1 MQVTTLYS
9 SYDEYNIDMDI
20 LGKVVSIPQ
29 LSRDELKEI
38 VFKELQETHP
48 IPKLEDERYK
58 LSRPVDEDYKIQVE
72 NYVQQFEDEDL
83 SVDELGEDEDPY
95 NQGTDNED
103 IYAIGDIYGLDINI
117 FSSPFTEDEVEQAT
131 KDIESFL
138 SQKVRRFKQNKA
150 EYEKESVVSLEELR
164 AMYQTRVHIPT
175 PEEQDDEVMEDTL
188 SIEEKEAVPEE
199 QADEVMEDT
208 LSSEEK
214 EEVLEG
220 EEGTKEVVAEEEVDA
235 KEAVSDEQE
244 GTDENYFISE
254 PSIPFIRV
262 LIPFISEPDI
272 PYIEVMGTEEH
283 PTEVEEKA
291 QPTEVEEEP
300 PAEEVV
306 QEPAFIEEPSVRFIQ
321 VTTETSPLVQDKER
335 VQDSQSLEVTFI
347 EEPPVDFLQVSSST
361 PEDSNVEIESIE
373 EVAYFV
379 DEPSIPYIVV
389 SSSMVESSNQGTAS
403 EENSDFFIEE
413 PDISFINVYSSENQE
428 YSEEGNDSDSDFT
441 YEGSDE
447 DDPDAYEMDADDE
460 DYDGDE
466 SEEDE
471 DDTYGVEDDS
481 IDEEEGTYDEEDE
494 DDSYDE
500 EDEDDSYEE
509 EDEEDDSTAEAEED
523 GTYDAGDVSYDEE
536 DTDSSGDDSFEEYDD
551 SLEGYNEDFEGED
564 DSVSDEDD
572 SSEGYDEDDDA
583 SVYEVMTDSEGLDE
597 DVMSYGSKDGST
609 VEEEEHTTPTPIPQA
624 VKVPSKPVVPEPE
637 IQVKSRAD
645 ALTKRVHKPNPEPV
659 VSSPKTSITPQVK
672 GKKGSDTLSSK
683 KVSESLDPEVSFM
696 NKSKV
701 TDTKPKASTKGTEI
715 TKVPRDLVEF
725 LRLYPRTQ
733 YKVAVQYFGEKEV
746 KRQLK
751 MGRIYQN
758 GKYLVI

>member
-103 IYAIGDIYGLDINI
+103 IYSIGDIYGLDINI

-150 EYEKESVVSLEELR
+150 EYEKRSVVSLEELR

-188 SIEEKEAVPEE
+188 SLEENEVVSEEQAEEVMEDTLSLEEKEAVPEE
-199 QADEVMEDT
+199 
-208 LSSEEK
+208 
-214 EEVLEG
+214 
-220 EEGTKEVVAEEEVDA
+220 EEGT

-244 GTDENYFISE
+244 GTDENDFISE

-262 LIPFISEPDI
+262 LIPFISEPDVT
-272 PYIEVMGTEEH
+272 YIEVRSTKEQSMA
-283 PTEVEEKA
+283 VEEKE
-291 QPTEVEEEP
+291 QLTDDI
-300 PAEEVV
+300 V
-306 QEPAFIEEPSVRFIQ
+306 QEPTFIEEPPVNFIQ
-321 VTTETSPLVQDKER
+321 VTTETNPLVQEKER
-335 VQDSQSLEVTFI
+335 VQDSKSPEITFI
-347 EEPPVDFLQVSSST
+347 EESPVDFIQVSSST
-361 PEDSNVEIESIE
+361 PEDSNVEIESTE
-373 EVAYFV
+373 EVVYFV

-389 SSSMVESSNQGTAS
+389 SGSMVESSNQGTAS

-428 YSEEGNDSDSDFT
+428 YSEEGNDSDSDLE
-441 YEGSDE
+441 YGESDE
-447 DDPDAYEMDADDE
+447 DDPDAYEMDVDDE
-460 DYDGDE
+460 GYDEDDND
-466 SEEDE
+466 EDE
-471 DDTYGVEDDS
+471 DDTYDVEDDS
-481 IDEEEGTYDEEDE
+481 VDEEDEDEGTYDEDEDDSYNEEDE

-500 EDEDDSYEE
+500 EPEE
-509 EDEEDDSTAEAEED
+509 EDEEDDSTVEAEED
-523 GTYDAGDVSYDEE
+523 DTYDAEDISYDEE
-536 DTDSSGDDSFEEYDD
+536 DTDSSGDDSVEEYDD
-551 SLEGYNEDFEGED
+551 SLEGYEEDFEGED
-564 DSVSDEDD
+564 DSVSDEDN
-572 SSEGYDEDDDA
+572 STEGYNEEDDA
-583 SVYEVMTDSEGLDE
+583 SAYEMMTDSEDLDG
-597 DVMSYGSKDGST
+597 DVMSYESEDDST

-624 VKVPSKPVVPEPE
+624 VKVPSKPVIPDPE
-637 IQVKSRAD
+637 IQVKPRAST
-645 ALTKRVHKPNPEPV
+645 LTKRVHKPNPEPV
-659 VSSPKTSITPQVK
+659 VSSPKTSVTPQVK
-672 GKKGSDTLSSK
+672 EKKGSDTLSSK

>member
-58 LSRPVDEDYKIQVE
+58 LSRPVDEDYKVQVE

-95 NQGTDNED
+95 NRGTDKED

-164 AMYQTRVHIPT
+164 AMYQTRVHIQT
-175 PEEQDDEVMEDTL
+175 PEEQDDEVMEDTISL
-188 SIEEKEAVPEE
+188 EEKEAVSEE

-208 LSSEEK
+208 LSLEEK
-214 EEVLEG
+214 EEVPEE
-220 EEGTKEVVAEEEVDA
+220 EEGTKEV
-235 KEAVSDEQE
+235 VSDEQE

-262 LIPFISEPDI
+262 LIPFISEPDV
-272 PYIEVMGTEEH
+272 PCIEVRCT
-283 PTEVEEKA
+283 VEEKEQEE
-291 QPTEVEEEP
+291 QPTDVGENEQPIDVEEKERLTD
-300 PAEEVV
+300 EVV
-306 QEPAFIEEPSVRFIQ
+306 QEPTFIEEPPVDYIQ
-321 VTTETSPLVQDKER
+321 VTTETNPLVQEKER
-335 VQDSQSLEVTFI
+335 VQESKSPEVTFI
-347 EEPPVDFLQVSSST
+347 EEPPVDFIQISNST
-361 PEDSNVEIESIE
+361 PENSNAEIESTD

-389 SSSMVESSNQGTAS
+389 SSSTVESLNQGTAS
-403 EENSDFFIEE
+403 DENSDFFIEE

-428 YSEEGNDSDSDFT
+428 YSEEGDDSDSDFT

-447 DDPDAYEMDADDE
+447 DDQDAYEMDADDE
-460 DYDGDE
+460 GYDGDE
-466 SEEDE
+466 GEDE
-471 DDTYGVEDDS
+471 DDTYDVEDDS
-481 IDEEEGTYDEEDE
+481 VDEEDEEEGTYDEEDE

-500 EDEDDSYEE
+500 EGYDEEPEE
-509 EDEEDDSTAEAEED
+509 EDEEDDSTVEAEED
-523 GTYDAGDVSYDEE
+523 GTYDAGDISYDEE
-536 DTDSSGDDSFEEYDD
+536 DTDSSGDDSVEEYDD
-551 SLEGYNEDFEGED
+551 SLEGYEEDFEGED
-564 DSVSDEDD
+564 DSVGEEDGY
-572 SSEGYDEDDDA
+572 SEGYDEDDDA
-583 SVYEVMTDSEGLDE
+583 STYEMMTDSEDLDG
-597 DVMSYGSKDGST
+597 DVMSYESEDDST

-624 VKVPSKPVVPEPE
+624 VKVPSKPVVPEQE
-637 IQVKSRAD
+637 IQVKPRAS
-645 ALTKRVHKPNPEPV
+645 ALTKRVHKTNPEPV
-659 VSSPKTSITPQVK
+659 VQSSKTSVTPQVK
-672 GKKGSDTLSSK
+672 EKKGSDTLSSK
-683 KVSESLDPEVSFM
+683 KVSESLDLEVSFM

-701 TDTKPKASTKGTEI
+701 TDTKPKASTSGIEI
-715 TKVPRDLVEF
+715 TRVPKDLVEF
-725 LRLYPRTQ
+725 LRLYPRTP

-751 MGRIYQN
+751 MGRVYQN

>member
-103 IYAIGDIYGLDINI
+103 IYSIGDIYGLDINI

-131 KDIESFL
+131 KDIESFF

-150 EYEKESVVSLEELR
+150 EYEKRSVVSLEELR
-164 AMYQTRVHIPT
+164 AMYQTRVHIQDS
-175 PEEQDDEVMEDTL
+175 EEPDDDVMEDTL
-188 SIEEKEAVPEE
+188 SLEEKEAVSEE
-199 QADEVMEDT
+199 QADEVIEDT
-208 LSSEEK
+208 LSLEENEEVSEE
-214 EEVLEG
+214 E
-220 EEGTKEVVAEEEVDA
+220 
-235 KEAVSDEQE
+235 E

-254 PSIPFIRV
+254 PEIPFIRV
-262 LIPFISEPDI
+262 LIPFISEPDV
-272 PYIEVMGTEEH
+272 PYIEVRSTKEQ
-283 PTEVEEKA
+283 PVSVEEKE
-291 QPTEVEEEP
+291 QPT
-300 PAEEVV
+300 EEVV
-306 QEPAFIEEPSVRFIQ
+306 QEPTFIEEPSVRFIQ
-321 VTTETSPLVQDKER
+321 VTTETSPLVQDKEM
-335 VQDSQSLEVTFI
+335 VQDSKLPEITFI
-347 EEPPVDFLQVSSST
+347 EEPPVDFIQVSSST
-361 PEDSNVEIESIE
+361 PEDSNVEIGSTE
-373 EVAYFV
+373 EVAYFA

-389 SSSMVESSNQGTAS
+389 SSSMVESSNKGTAS

-413 PDISFINVYSSENQE
+413 PDISFINVYSSENQK

-460 DYDGDE
+460 DYGEDDN
-466 SEEDE
+466 EEDE

-481 IDEEEGTYDEEDE
+481 VDEEEGTYEEDE
-494 DDSYDE
+494 DDTYDE
-500 EDEDDSYEE
+500 EGYDEELEE

-523 GTYDAGDVSYDEE
+523 GIYDAEDVSYDEE

-564 DSVSDEDD
+564 DSVGSD
-572 SSEGYDEDDDA
+572 EGYDEDDA
-583 SVYEVMTDSEGLDE
+583 SAYEMMTDSEDLDE
-597 DVMSYGSKDGST
+597 DDMSYESEDAEDDST
-609 VEEEEHTTPTPIPQA
+609 VEEEKHTTPTHIPQA

-637 IQVKSRAD
+637 IQVKPRAST
-645 ALTKRVHKPNPEPV
+645 LTKRVHKPNPEPV
-659 VSSPKTSITPQVK
+659 VSSPKIGVTPQVK
-672 GKKGSDTLSSK
+672 EKKGSDTLSSK

-696 NKSKV
+696 NKSRV
-701 TDTKPKASTKGTEI
+701 TDTKPKVGTKDIEI

>member
-58 LSRPVDEDYKIQVE
+58 LSRPVDEDYKVQVE

-95 NQGTDNED
+95 NQGTDKED

-175 PEEQDDEVMEDTL
+175 PEEQDDEVMEDTISL
-188 SIEEKEAVPEE
+188 EEKEAVSEE

-208 LSSEEK
+208 LSIEE
-214 EEVLEG
+214 E
-220 EEGTKEVVAEEEVDA
+220 EEGTKEV
-235 KEAVSDEQE
+235 VSDEQE

-262 LIPFISEPDI
+262 LIPFISEPDV
-272 PYIEVMGTEEH
+272 PYIEVRGTEEQ
-283 PTEVEEKA
+283 PIEVEEKV

-300 PAEEVV
+300 STEEVV
-306 QEPAFIEEPSVRFIQ
+306 QEPTFVEEPPVDYIQ
-321 VTTETSPLVQDKER
+321 VTTETNPLVQEKES
-335 VQDSQSLEVTFI
+335 VQESKSPEVIFI
-347 EEPPVDFLQVSSST
+347 EEPPVDFIQVSNST
-361 PEDSNVEIESIE
+361 PEDSNVEIESTD

-389 SSSMVESSNQGTAS
+389 SSSEVKSSNQGTVS
-403 EENSDFFIEE
+403 DENSDFFIEE

-428 YSEEGNDSDSDFT
+428 YSEEGDDSDSDFT

-460 DYDGDE
+460 DYDGD
-466 SEEDE
+466 SNEEDE
-471 DDTYGVEDDS
+471 DDTYDVEDASVDEE
-481 IDEEEGTYDEEDE
+481 DEEEGTYDEEDE

-500 EDEDDSYEE
+500 EGYDEEPEE
-509 EDEEDDSTAEAEED
+509 EDEEDDSTVEAEED
-523 GTYDAGDVSYDEE
+523 GIYDAGDISYDEE
-536 DTDSSGDDSFEEYDD
+536 DTDSSGDDSVEEYDD
-551 SLEGYNEDFEGED
+551 SLEGYEEDFEGED
-564 DSVSDEDD
+564 DSVGEEDD
-572 SSEGYDEDDDA
+572 YSEGYDEDDDA
-583 SVYEVMTDSEGLDE
+583 SAYEMMTDSEDLDE
-597 DVMSYGSKDGST
+597 DGISYESNEDDST

-624 VKVPSKPVVPEPE
+624 VKVPSKPVVPEQE
-637 IQVKSRAD
+637 IQVKPRAS

-659 VSSPKTSITPQVK
+659 VQSPKTSVTPQVK
-672 GKKGSDTLSSK
+672 EKKGSDTLSSK
-683 KVSESLDPEVSFM
+683 KVSESLDLEVSFM

-701 TDTKPKASTKGTEI
+701 TDTKPKASTSGIEI
-715 TKVPRDLVEF
+715 TRVPKDLVEF
-725 LRLYPRTQ
+725 LRLYPRTP

-751 MGRIYQN
+751 MGRVYQN

>member
-95 NQGTDNED
+95 NQGTDTED
-103 IYAIGDIYGLDINI
+103 IYSIGDIYGLDINI

-150 EYEKESVVSLEELR
+150 EYEKRSVVSLEELR
-164 AMYQTRVHIPT
+164 AMYQTRVHIQDS
-175 PEEQDDEVMEDTL
+175 EEPDDDVMEDTL
-188 SIEEKEAVPEE
+188 SLEEKEEVSEE
-199 QADEVMEDT
+199 QADEVIEDT
-208 LSSEEK
+208 LSLEEK
-214 EEVLEG
+214 EEVPEE
-220 EEGTKEVVAEEEVDA
+220 EEGKKEV
-235 KEAVSDEQE
+235 VSDEQE

-272 PYIEVMGTEEH
+272 PYIEVRSTKE
-283 PTEVEEKA
+283 
-291 QPTEVEEEP
+291 QPMDVGENEQLT
-300 PAEEVV
+300 EEVV
-306 QEPAFIEEPSVRFIQ
+306 QEPTFIEESSVRFIQ
-321 VTTETSPLVQDKER
+321 VTTETNSLVQEKER
-335 VQDSQSLEVTFI
+335 VQDSKSSEVTFI
-347 EEPPVDFLQVSSST
+347 EEPPVDFIQVSSST
-361 PEDSNVEIESIE
+361 PEDSNVEIGSAE

-460 DYDGDE
+460 DYD
-466 SEEDE
+466 EDDNEE
-471 DDTYGVEDDS
+471 DDTYDS
-481 IDEEEGTYDEEDE
+481 VDEQDEGEGTYDEDE

-500 EDEDDSYEE
+500 EDEDDSYDEEPEE
-509 EDEEDDSTAEAEED
+509 EDEEDDSTVEAEED
-523 GTYDAGDVSYDEE
+523 GTYDAEDVSYDEE
-536 DTDSSGDDSFEEYDD
+536 DTDSSGDDSVEEYDD
-551 SLEGYNEDFEGED
+551 SLEGYEEDFEGEN
-564 DSVSDEDD
+564 DSVSSDEDN
-572 SSEGYDEDDDA
+572 SFEGYDEDDDA
-583 SVYEVMTDSEGLDE
+583 SAYEMMTDSEDLDE
-597 DVMSYGSKDGST
+597 DDMSYESEGDST
-609 VEEEEHTTPTPIPQA
+609 VEEEEHTTPTPVPQA

-637 IQVKSRAD
+637 IQVKPRAST
-645 ALTKRVHKPNPEPV
+645 LTKRVHKPNPESAV
-659 VSSPKTSITPQVK
+659 QSTKTSVTPQVK
-672 GKKGSDTLSSK
+672 EKKGSDTLSSK

-725 LRLYPRTQ
+725 LRLYPRTP

-751 MGRIYQN
+751 MGRVYQN

>member
-103 IYAIGDIYGLDINI
+103 IYSIGDIYGLDINI

-150 EYEKESVVSLEELR
+150 EYEKRSVVSLEELR
-164 AMYQTRVHIPT
+164 AMYQTRVHIQDS
-175 PEEQDDEVMEDTL
+175 EEPDDEVMEDTL
-188 SIEEKEAVPEE
+188 SLEEKEAVSEE
-199 QADEVMEDT
+199 QADEVIEDT
-208 LSSEEK
+208 LSLKGK
-214 EEVLEG
+214 EEVSEE
-220 EEGTKEVVAEEEVDA
+220 EEGTKEV
-235 KEAVSDEQE
+235 VSDEQE

-254 PSIPFIRV
+254 PEIPFIRV
-262 LIPFISEPDI
+262 LIPFISEPDV
-272 PYIEVMGTEEH
+272 PYIEVRSTKEQPMD
-283 PTEVEEKA
+283 VEEKE
-291 QPTEVEEEP
+291 QPT
-300 PAEEVV
+300 EEVV
-306 QEPAFIEEPSVRFIQ
+306 QEPTFIEEPSVRFIQ
-321 VTTETSPLVQDKER
+321 VTKEVNPLVQEKER
-335 VQDSQSLEVTFI
+335 VQDSKSPEVTFI
-347 EEPPVDFLQVSSST
+347 EEPLVDFIQVSSST
-361 PEDSNVEIESIE
+361 PEDSNVEIGSAE
-373 EVAYFV
+373 EVVYFV

-447 DDPDAYEMDADDE
+447 DNPDAYEMDADDE
-460 DYDGDE
+460 DYGEDDN
-466 SEEDE
+466 EEDE
-471 DDTYGVEDDS
+471 DDSVDEEDEEDD
-481 IDEEEGTYDEEDE
+481 TYEEDE

-500 EDEDDSYEE
+500 EDEDDSYDEEPEE

-536 DTDSSGDDSFEEYDD
+536 DTDSSGDDSVEEYDD
-551 SLEGYNEDFEGED
+551 SIEGYEEDFEGED

-572 SSEGYDEDDDA
+572 TTEGYDEDDDA
-583 SVYEVMTDSEGLDE
+583 SAYEMMTDSEDLDE
-597 DVMSYGSKDGST
+597 DDMSYESEDDST
-609 VEEEEHTTPTPIPQA
+609 VEEEEHTTSTPIPQA
-624 VKVPSKPVVPEPE
+624 VKAPSKPVVSEPE
-637 IQVKSRAD
+637 IQVKPRAS

-659 VSSPKTSITPQVK
+659 VSSPKTSVTPQVK
-672 GKKGSDTLSSK
+672 EKKGSDTLSSK

-696 NKSKV
+696 NKSRV
-701 TDTKPKASTKGTEI
+701 TDTKPKVGTKDIEI

>member
-103 IYAIGDIYGLDINI
+103 IYSIGDIYGLDINI

-150 EYEKESVVSLEELR
+150 EYEKRSVVSLEELR

-188 SIEEKEAVPEE
+188 SLEEKEAVSEE
-199 QADEVMEDT
+199 EEDT
-208 LSSEEK
+208 K
-214 EEVLEG
+214 EAV
-220 EEGTKEVVAEEEVDA
+220 TEEEVVPEEVVPEE
-235 KEAVSDEQE
+235 KGGTEEE
-244 GTDENYFISE
+244 KGTDENYFISE
-254 PSIPFIRV
+254 PEIPFIRV
-262 LIPFISEPDI
+262 LIPFISEPDV
-272 PYIEVMGTEEH
+272 PYIEVRSTKEQSVS
-283 PTEVEEKA
+283 VEEKE
-291 QPTEVEEEP
+291 QST
-300 PAEEVV
+300 EEVV
-306 QEPAFIEEPSVRFIQ
+306 QEPTFIEEPLVDFIQ
-321 VTTETSPLVQDKER
+321 VTTETSPLVQDKEM
-335 VQDSQSLEVTFI
+335 VQDSKSPEITFI
-347 EEPPVDFLQVSSST
+347 EEPPVDFIQVSSST
-361 PEDSNVEIESIE
+361 PEDSNVEIGSTE

-389 SSSMVESSNQGTAS
+389 SSSTVESSSQGTAS

-460 DYDGDE
+460 DYGEDNN
-466 SEEDE
+466 EEDE

-481 IDEEEGTYDEEDE
+481 VDEEEGTYDEDE

-500 EDEDDSYEE
+500 EDEDDSYDEEPEE
-509 EDEEDDSTAEAEED
+509 EDEEDDSTVEAED

-536 DTDSSGDDSFEEYDD
+536 DTDSSGDDSVEEYDD

-572 SSEGYDEDDDA
+572 STEEYDEDDDA
-583 SVYEVMTDSEGLDE
+583 SAYEMMTDSEDLDE
-597 DVMSYGSKDGST
+597 DDMSYESEDDST
-609 VEEEEHTTPTPIPQA
+609 VEEDEHTTPTPIPQA
-624 VKVPSKPVVPEPE
+624 VKAPSKPVVSEPE
-637 IQVKSRAD
+637 IQVKPRAS

-659 VSSPKTSITPQVK
+659 VSSPKTSVTPQVK
-672 GKKGSDTLSSK
+672 EKKGSDTLSSK

-696 NKSKV
+696 NKSRV
-701 TDTKPKASTKGTEI
+701 TDTKPKVGTKDIEI

>member
-103 IYAIGDIYGLDINI
+103 IYSIGDIYGLDINI

-150 EYEKESVVSLEELR
+150 EYEKRSVVSLEELR
-164 AMYQTRVHIPT
+164 AMYQTRVHIST

-188 SIEEKEAVPEE
+188 SLEEKEAVSEE

-208 LSSEEK
+208 TSLEEK
-214 EEVLEG
+214 EEVPEE
-220 EEGTKEVVAEEEVDA
+220 EEGTKEVV
-235 KEAVSDEQE
+235 SDETE

-254 PSIPFIRV
+254 PEIPFIRV
-262 LIPFISEPDI
+262 LIPFISEPDV
-272 PYIEVMGTEEH
+272 PYIEVRSKKEQ
-283 PTEVEEKA
+283 PVSVEEKE
-291 QPTEVEEEP
+291 QLT
-300 PAEEVV
+300 EEVV
-306 QEPAFIEEPSVRFIQ
+306 QEPTFIEEPSVRFIQ
-321 VTTETSPLVQDKER
+321 VTTEIKPLVQEKER
-335 VQDSQSLEVTFI
+335 VQDSKSPEITFI
-347 EEPPVDFLQVSSST
+347 EEPSVDFIQVSSST
-361 PEDSNVEIESIE
+361 PEDSNVEIGSAE
-373 EVAYFV
+373 EVVYFA

-389 SSSMVESSNQGTAS
+389 SSSTVESLNQGTAS

-413 PDISFINVYSSENQE
+413 PDISFINIYSSENQE
-428 YSEEGNDSDSDFT
+428 NSEEGNDSDSDFT

-447 DDPDAYEMDADDE
+447 DDPDAYEMDADVE
-460 DYDGDE
+460 DYGEDDN
-466 SEEDE
+466 EEDE
-471 DDTYGVEDDS
+471 DDFVDEQN
-481 IDEEEGTYDEEDE
+481 EEEGTYDEEDE

-500 EDEDDSYEE
+500 EDEDDSYDEEPEE
-509 EDEEDDSTAEAEED
+509 EDDLTAEAEED

-551 SLEGYNEDFEGED
+551 SFEEYNEDFEGED
-564 DSVSDEDD
+564 GSVGSD
-572 SSEGYDEDDDA
+572 EGYDEDDDA
-583 SVYEVMTDSEGLDE
+583 SAYEMMTDSEDLDE
-597 DVMSYGSKDGST
+597 DDMSYESEDDSI
-609 VEEEEHTTPTPIPQA
+609 VEEEEHTTPTLTPQA
-624 VKVPSKPVVPEPE
+624 VKVPSKPVVPEPG
-637 IQVKSRAD
+637 IQVKPRAS

-659 VSSPKTSITPQVK
+659 VSSPKTSVTPQVK
-672 GKKGSDTLSSK
+672 EKKGSDTLSSK

-696 NKSKV
+696 NKSRV
-701 TDTKPKASTKGTEI
+701 TDTKPKVGTKDIEI

>member
-103 IYAIGDIYGLDINI
+103 IYSIGDIYGLDINI

-150 EYEKESVVSLEELR
+150 EYEKRSAVSLEELR
-164 AMYQTRVHIPT
+164 AMYQTRVHIQDS
-175 PEEQDDEVMEDTL
+175 EEPDDDVMEDTL
-188 SIEEKEAVPEE
+188 SLEEKEAVSEE
-199 QADEVMEDT
+199 QADEVIEDT
-208 LSSEEK
+208 LSLEEK
-214 EEVLEG
+214 EEVPEE
-220 EEGTKEVVAEEEVDA
+220 EEGTKEVVSDA
-235 KEAVSDEQE
+235 QE

-262 LIPFISEPDI
+262 LIPFISEPDV
-272 PYIEVMGTEEH
+272 PYIEVRSTKEQPMDAGENE
-283 PTEVEEKA
+283 
-291 QPTEVEEEP
+291 QPTEG
-300 PAEEVV
+300 VV
-306 QEPAFIEEPSVRFIQ
+306 QEPTFIEEPSVDFIQ
-321 VTTETSPLVQDKER
+321 VTTETSPLVQEKER

-347 EEPPVDFLQVSSST
+347 EELPVDFIQVSSST
-361 PEDSNVEIESIE
+361 PEDSNVEIESTE

-389 SSSMVESSNQGTAS
+389 SSSTMKSLNQGTAS
-403 EENSDFFIEE
+403 KENSDFFIEE

-441 YEGSDE
+441 YEDSDE

-460 DYDGDE
+460 DYGEDDN
-466 SEEDE
+466 EEDE
-471 DDTYGVEDDS
+471 DDSV
-481 IDEEEGTYDEEDE
+481 DEEDGEDGTYEEDE

-500 EDEDDSYEE
+500 EDEDDSYDEE
-509 EDEEDDSTAEAEED
+509 PEEEDDSTTEVEED
-523 GTYDAGDVSYDEE
+523 GTYDAEDVSYNEE
-536 DTDSSGDDSFEEYDD
+536 DTDSSGDDYFEEYDD

-564 DSVSDEDD
+564 DSVGSN
-572 SSEGYDEDDDA
+572 EGYDEDDDA
-583 SVYEVMTDSEGLDE
+583 SAYEVMTDSEDLDE
-597 DVMSYGSKDGST
+597 DDMSYESEDDST

-624 VKVPSKPVVPEPE
+624 VKVPSKPVVSEPE
-637 IQVKSRAD
+637 IQVKPRAS
-645 ALTKRVHKPNPEPV
+645 ALTKRVHKPNPESV
-659 VSSPKTSITPQVK
+659 VSSPKISVTPQVK
-672 GKKGSDTLSSK
+672 EKKGSDTLSSK

-696 NKSKV
+696 NKSRV
-701 TDTKPKASTKGTEI
+701 TDTKPKVGTKDIEI

>member
-103 IYAIGDIYGLDINI
+103 IYSIGDIYGLDINI

-150 EYEKESVVSLEELR
+150 EYEKRSVVSLEELR

-188 SIEEKEAVPEE
+188 SLEEKEAVSEE
-199 QADEVMEDT
+199 EEDT
-208 LSSEEK
+208 KEAVTEE
-214 EEVLEG
+214 
-220 EEGTKEVVAEEEVDA
+220 EVVAEEVVPEE
-235 KEAVSDEQE
+235 KGGTEEE
-244 GTDENYFISE
+244 KGTDENYFISE
-254 PSIPFIRV
+254 PKIPFIRV
-262 LIPFISEPDI
+262 LIPFVSEPDV
-272 PYIEVMGTEEH
+272 PYIEVRSTEEQ
-283 PTEVEEKA
+283 PMDIEENE
-291 QPTEVEEEP
+291 QPTEEI
-300 PAEEVV
+300 V
-306 QEPAFIEEPSVRFIQ
+306 QEPTFIKEPSVDFIQ
-321 VTTETSPLVQDKER
+321 VTTETNPLVQDKER
-335 VQDSQSLEVTFI
+335 VQDSKSPEITFI
-347 EEPPVDFLQVSSST
+347 EEPPVDFIQVSSST
-361 PEDSNVEIESIE
+361 PEDSNVEIGSTE

-379 DEPSIPYIVV
+379 DESSIPYIVV
-389 SSSMVESSNQGTAS
+389 SSSTVESSSQGTAS

-428 YSEEGNDSDSDFT
+428 YLEEGNDSDSDFT

-447 DDPDAYEMDADDE
+447 DDPDAYEMDADVE
-460 DYDGDE
+460 DYGEDDN
-466 SEEDE
+466 EEYE

-481 IDEEEGTYDEEDE
+481 VDEEEGTYDEEDE

-500 EDEDDSYEE
+500 EDEDDSYDEEPEE
-509 EDEEDDSTAEAEED
+509 EDEEDDSTVEAEED

-536 DTDSSGDDSFEEYDD
+536 DTDSSGDDSVEEYDD
-551 SLEGYNEDFEGED
+551 SLEGYEEDFEGED
-564 DSVSDEDD
+564 DSVGSD
-572 SSEGYDEDDDA
+572 EGYDEDDDA
-583 SVYEVMTDSEGLDE
+583 SAYEMMTDSEDLDE
-597 DVMSYGSKDGST
+597 DDMSYESEDDST
-609 VEEEEHTTPTPIPQA
+609 VEEDEHTTPTPIPQA
-624 VKVPSKPVVPEPE
+624 VKAPSKPVVSEPE
-637 IQVKSRAD
+637 IQVKPRAS

-659 VSSPKTSITPQVK
+659 VSSPKTSVTPQVK
-672 GKKGSDTLSSK
+672 EKKGSDTLSSK

-696 NKSKV
+696 NKSRV
-701 TDTKPKASTKGTEI
+701 TDTKPKVGTKDIEI

>member
-58 LSRPVDEDYKIQVE
+58 LSRPVDEDYKVQVE

-95 NQGTDNED
+95 NQGTDKED

-164 AMYQTRVHIPT
+164 AMYQTRVHIQT
-175 PEEQDDEVMEDTL
+175 PEEQDDEVMEDTISL
-188 SIEEKEAVPEE
+188 EENEAVPEE

-208 LSSEEK
+208 LSFEEK
-214 EEVLEG
+214 EEVSEE
-220 EEGTKEVVAEEEVDA
+220 EEGTKEVAP
-235 KEAVSDEQE
+235 DEQE
-244 GTDENYFISE
+244 GTDENDFISE
-254 PSIPFIRV
+254 PEIPFIHV
-262 LIPFISEPDI
+262 LIPFISEPDV
-272 PYIEVMGTEEH
+272 PYIEVRSTKEQPMDVGEN
-283 PTEVEEKA
+283 A
-291 QPTEVEEEP
+291 QPT
-300 PAEEVV
+300 EEVV
-306 QEPAFIEEPSVRFIQ
+306 QEPTFIEEPSVDFIQ
-321 VTTETSPLVQDKER
+321 VLN
-335 VQDSQSLEVTFI
+335 
-347 EEPPVDFLQVSSST
+347 ST
-361 PEDSNVEIESIE
+361 PENSNVEIESTE

-466 SEEDE
+466 GGEDE
-471 DDTYGVEDDS
+471 DDTYDVEDDS
-481 IDEEEGTYDEEDE
+481 VDEEEGTYDEEDE

-500 EDEDDSYEE
+500 EGYDEEPEE
-509 EDEEDDSTAEAEED
+509 EDEEDDSTVEAEED
-523 GTYDAGDVSYDEE
+523 GTYDAGDISYDEE

-551 SLEGYNEDFEGED
+551 SIEGYEEDFEGED
-564 DSVSDEDD
+564 DSVGEEDD

-583 SVYEVMTDSEGLDE
+583 SAYEMMADSEDLDE
-597 DVMSYGSKDGST
+597 DVMSYESENDST
-609 VEEEEHTTPTPIPQA
+609 VEEEEYTTPTPIPQA
-624 VKVPSKPVVPEPE
+624 VKVPSKPVVPEQK
-637 IQVKSRAD
+637 IQVKPRAS

-659 VSSPKTSITPQVK
+659 VQSSKTSVTPQVK
-672 GKKGSDTLSSK
+672 EKKGSDTLSSK
-683 KVSESLDPEVSFM
+683 KVSESLDLEVSFM

-701 TDTKPKASTKGTEI
+701 IDTKPKASTSGIEI
-715 TKVPRDLVEF
+715 TRVPKDLVEF

>member
-95 NQGTDNED
+95 NQGTDTED
-103 IYAIGDIYGLDINI
+103 IYSIGDIYGLDINI

-150 EYEKESVVSLEELR
+150 EYEKRSVVSLEELR
-164 AMYQTRVHIPT
+164 AMYQTRVHIQDS
-175 PEEQDDEVMEDTL
+175 EEPDDDVMEDTL
-188 SIEEKEAVPEE
+188 SLEEKEAISEE

-208 LSSEEK
+208 LSFEEK
-214 EEVLEG
+214 EEVSE
-220 EEGTKEVVAEEEVDA
+220 EEGTKEVVP
-235 KEAVSDEQE
+235 DEQE

-262 LIPFISEPDI
+262 LISFISEPDV
-272 PYIEVMGTEEH
+272 PYIEVRSTKEQPMD
-283 PTEVEEKA
+283 VEENE
-291 QPTEVEEEP
+291 QPTD
-300 PAEEVV
+300 EVV
-306 QEPAFIEEPSVRFIQ
+306 QEP
-321 VTTETSPLVQDKER
+321 
-335 VQDSQSLEVTFI
+335 TFI
-347 EEPPVDFLQVSSST
+347 EEPPVEFIQVSNST
-361 PEDSNVEIESIE
+361 PEDSNVEIGSTE

-389 SSSMVESSNQGTAS
+389 SSSTVESSNQGTAS

-447 DDPDAYEMDADDE
+447 DDPDVYEMDADDE
-460 DYDGDE
+460 DYGED
-466 SEEDE
+466 SNEEDE
-471 DDTYGVEDDS
+471 DDSVDDEEDGEDD
-481 IDEEEGTYDEEDE
+481 TYEEDE

-500 EDEDDSYEE
+500 EDEDDSYDEKPE

-523 GTYDAGDVSYDEE
+523 GTYDVEDVSYDEE

-551 SLEGYNEDFEGED
+551 SLEGYEEDFEGEN
-564 DSVSDEDD
+564 DSVSSD
-572 SSEGYDEDDDA
+572 EGYDEDDDTSA
-583 SVYEVMTDSEGLDE
+583 YEVMTDSEDLDG
-597 DVMSYGSKDGST
+597 DVMSYGSEDDST
-609 VEEEEHTTPTPIPQA
+609 VEEEEHITPTPIPQE

-725 LRLYPRTQ
+725 LRLYPRTP

-751 MGRIYQN
+751 MGRVYQN

>member
-29 LSRDELKEI
+29 LSRDELKDI

-103 IYAIGDIYGLDINI
+103 IYSIGDIYGLDINI

-150 EYEKESVVSLEELR
+150 EYEKRSVVSLEELR
-164 AMYQTRVHIPT
+164 AMYQTRVHIQDS
-175 PEEQDDEVMEDTL
+175 EEPDDEVMEDTL
-188 SIEEKEAVPEE
+188 SLEEKEAVSEE
-199 QADEVMEDT
+199 QADEVIEDT
-208 LSSEEK
+208 LSLKGK
-214 EEVLEG
+214 E
-220 EEGTKEVVAEEEVDA
+220 EEGTKEV
-235 KEAVSDEQE
+235 VSDEQE

-254 PSIPFIRV
+254 PEIPFIRV
-262 LIPFISEPDI
+262 LIPFISEPDV
-272 PYIEVMGTEEH
+272 PYIEVRSTKEQPMDAGENE
-283 PTEVEEKA
+283 
-291 QPTEVEEEP
+291 QPTEG
-300 PAEEVV
+300 VV
-306 QEPAFIEEPSVRFIQ
+306 QEPTFIEEPSVDFIQ
-321 VTTETSPLVQDKER
+321 VTTETSPMVQDKER

-347 EEPPVDFLQVSSST
+347 EEPPVDFIQVSNST
-361 PEDSNVEIESIE
+361 PEDSNVEIGSTE

-389 SSSMVESSNQGTAS
+389 SSSTVESLSQGTAS

-460 DYDGDE
+460 DYGEDDN
-466 SEEDE
+466 EED
-471 DDTYGVEDDS
+471 EDDS

-500 EDEDDSYEE
+500 EDEDDSYDEEPEE

-523 GTYDAGDVSYDEE
+523 GTYDTGDVSYDEE
-536 DTDSSGDDSFEEYDD
+536 DTDSSGDDSVEEYDD
-551 SLEGYNEDFEGED
+551 SLEGY
-564 DSVSDEDD
+564 
-572 SSEGYDEDDDA
+572 DEDDDA
-583 SVYEVMTDSEGLDE
+583 SAYEMMTDSEDLDE
-597 DVMSYGSKDGST
+597 DDMSYESEDDST

-624 VKVPSKPVVPEPE
+624 VKAPSKPVVSEPE
-637 IQVKSRAD
+637 IQVKPRAS

-659 VSSPKTSITPQVK
+659 VSSSKTSVTPQVK
-672 GKKGSDTLSSK
+672 EKKGSDTLSSK

-696 NKSKV
+696 NKSRV
-701 TDTKPKASTKGTEI
+701 TDTKPKVGTKDIEI

>member
-103 IYAIGDIYGLDINI
+103 IYSIGDIYGLDINI

-150 EYEKESVVSLEELR
+150 EYEKRSVVSLEELR
-164 AMYQTRVHIPT
+164 AMYQTRVHIQDS
-175 PEEQDDEVMEDTL
+175 EESDDDVMEDTL
-188 SIEEKEAVPEE
+188 SLEEKEAVSEE

-208 LSSEEK
+208 LSLEEK
-214 EEVLEG
+214 EEVP
-220 EEGTKEVVAEEEVDA
+220 EEEEDTEEVV
-235 KEAVSDEQE
+235 SDVQE

-254 PSIPFIRV
+254 PELPFIRV
-262 LIPFISEPDI
+262 LIPFISEPDV
-272 PYIEVMGTEEH
+272 PYIEVRSTKEQPMD
-283 PTEVEEKA
+283 VEEKE
-291 QPTEVEEEP
+291 QPT
-300 PAEEVV
+300 EEVV
-306 QEPAFIEEPSVRFIQ
+306 QEPTFIEESSVRFIQ
-321 VTTETSPLVQDKER
+321 VTTETNSPVQEKEG
-335 VQDSQSLEVTFI
+335 VQDSKSPEFTFI
-347 EEPPVDFLQVSSST
+347 EEPPVDFIQVSNST
-361 PEDSNVEIESIE
+361 LEDSNVEIESTE

-389 SSSMVESSNQGTAS
+389 SSSMVESLNKGTVS

-447 DDPDAYEMDADDE
+447 DDPDAYEIDADDE

-466 SEEDE
+466 REEDE
-471 DDTYGVEDDS
+471 DDTYDVEDDS
-481 IDEEEGTYDEEDE
+481 IDGEDDSIDEEDEEEGTYDEEDE

-500 EDEDDSYEE
+500 EGYDEEPEE
-509 EDEEDDSTAEAEED
+509 EDEEDDSTVEAEED

-536 DTDSSGDDSFEEYDD
+536 DTDSSGDDSVEEYDD
-551 SLEGYNEDFEGED
+551 SLEGY
-564 DSVSDEDD
+564 
-572 SSEGYDEDDDA
+572 DEDDDA
-583 SVYEVMTDSEGLDE
+583 SAYEMMTDSEDLDE
-597 DVMSYGSKDGST
+597 DVMSYESEDDST
-609 VEEEEHTTPTPIPQA
+609 VEEEEHITPTPIPQA
-624 VKVPSKPVVPEPE
+624 VKVPSKPVVPEQE
-637 IQVKSRAD
+637 IQVKPRAS

-659 VSSPKTSITPQVK
+659 VQSPKTSVTPQVK
-672 GKKGSDTLSSK
+672 EKKGSDTLNSK

-725 LRLYPRTQ
+725 LRLYPRTP

>member
-103 IYAIGDIYGLDINI
+103 IYSIGDIYGLDINI

-150 EYEKESVVSLEELR
+150 EYEKRSVVSLEELR

-188 SIEEKEAVPEE
+188 SLEENEVVSEE
-199 QADEVMEDT
+199 QAEEVMEDT
-208 LSSEEK
+208 LSLEEK
-214 EEVLEG
+214 EAVLEE
-220 EEGTKEVVAEEEVDA
+220 EEGTKEVVVEEEVDA
-235 KEAVSDEQE
+235 KEVVPDEQE
-244 GTDENYFISE
+244 GTDEDYFISE

-262 LIPFISEPDI
+262 LIPFVSEPDV
-272 PYIEVMGTEEH
+272 PYIEVRSSKEQPM
-283 PTEVEEKA
+283 VIEEKE
-291 QPTEVEEEP
+291 QPTD
-300 PAEEVV
+300 EVV
-306 QEPAFIEEPSVRFIQ
+306 QEP
-321 VTTETSPLVQDKER
+321 
-335 VQDSQSLEVTFI
+335 TFI
-347 EEPPVDFLQVSSST
+347 EEPPVDFIQVTTETNPLVQEKERVQDSKSPEVTFIEEPSVDFIQVSNST
-361 PEDSNVEIESIE
+361 PEDSNVEIESTE

-389 SSSMVESSNQGTAS
+389 SSSAVKSSNQGTAS

-428 YSEEGNDSDSDFT
+428 YSEEGNDSNSDFE

-447 DDPDAYEMDADDE
+447 DDPDAYEIDADDE
-460 DYDGDE
+460 GYDEEDN
-466 SEEDE
+466 EEDE
-471 DDTYGVEDDS
+471 DDTYDVEDDS
-481 IDEEEGTYDEEDE
+481 VDEEDE

-500 EDEDDSYEE
+500 EDEDDSYDEEPEE
-509 EDEEDDSTAEAEED
+509 EDEEDDSTVEAEED
-523 GTYDAGDVSYDEE
+523 GTYDAEDVSYDEE
-536 DTDSSGDDSFEEYDD
+536 DTDSSGDDSVEEYDD
-551 SLEGYNEDFEGED
+551 SFEGYEEDSEGED

-572 SSEGYDEDDDA
+572 SSEGYDEEDDA
-583 SVYEVMTDSEGLDE
+583 SAYEMMTDSEDLDE
-597 DVMSYGSKDGST
+597 DVMSYESEDDST
-609 VEEEEHTTPTPIPQA
+609 VEEEEHTTPTPTPQA
-624 VKVPSKPVVPEPE
+624 VKVPSKPVIPEPE
-637 IQVKSRAD
+637 IQVKSRAS

-659 VSSPKTSITPQVK
+659 VSSPKTSVTPQVK
-672 GKKGSDTLSSK
+672 EKKGSDTLSSK

>member
-83 SVDELGEDEDPY
+83 SVDELGEDKDPY

-103 IYAIGDIYGLDINI
+103 IYSIGDIYGLDINI

-150 EYEKESVVSLEELR
+150 EYEKRSVVSLEELR

-188 SIEEKEAVPEE
+188 SLEEEEAVSEE
-199 QADEVMEDT
+199 QADEVMENT
-208 LSSEEK
+208 LSLEEK
-214 EEVLEG
+214 EEVPEK
-220 EEGTKEVVAEEEVDA
+220 EEGIKEVV
-235 KEAVSDEQE
+235 SDERE
-244 GTDENYFISE
+244 GTDENDFISE
-254 PSIPFIRV
+254 PSIPFISV
-262 LIPFISEPDI
+262 LIPFISEPDV
-272 PYIEVMGTEEH
+272 PYIEVRSSKEQPMAI
-283 PTEVEEKA
+283 EEKE
-291 QPTEVEEEP
+291 QPTD
-300 PAEEVV
+300 EVV
-306 QEPAFIEEPSVRFIQ
+306 QEPTFIEEPPVNFIQ
-321 VTTETSPLVQDKER
+321 VTTETNSLVQEKER
-335 VQDSQSLEVTFI
+335 VQESKSPEITFI
-347 EEPPVDFLQVSSST
+347 EESPVDFIQVLNST
-361 PEDSNVEIESIE
+361 PEDSNVEIESTE
-373 EVAYFV
+373 EVVYFV

-428 YSEEGNDSDSDFT
+428 YSEEGNDSNSDFT

-460 DYDGDE
+460 GYDEDDND
-466 SEEDE
+466 EDE
-471 DDTYGVEDDS
+471 DDIYDVEDDS
-481 IDEEEGTYDEEDE
+481 VDEEDEEEGTYDEDE

-500 EDEDDSYEE
+500 EGYDEEPEE
-509 EDEEDDSTAEAEED
+509 EDEEDDSTVETEED

-536 DTDSSGDDSFEEYDD
+536 DTDSSGDDSAEEYDD
-551 SLEGYNEDFEGED
+551 SLEGYEEDFEGED
-564 DSVSDEDD
+564 DSVGDEDD
-572 SSEGYDEDDDA
+572 STEGYDEEDDA
-583 SVYEVMTDSEGLDE
+583 SAYEMMTDSEDLDG
-597 DVMSYGSKDGST
+597 DVMSYESDDNST

-624 VKVPSKPVVPEPE
+624 VKVPSKPVVSEPE
-637 IQVKSRAD
+637 IQVKPRAS

-659 VSSPKTSITPQVK
+659 VSSLKTSVTPQVK
-672 GKKGSDTLSSK
+672 EKKGSDTLSSK

-701 TDTKPKASTKGTEI
+701 TDTKPKASTKGIEI

>member
-29 LSRDELKEI
+29 LSRNELKEI

-95 NQGTDNED
+95 KQGTDNED
-103 IYAIGDIYGLDINI
+103 IYSIGDIYGLDINI

-150 EYEKESVVSLEELR
+150 EYEKRSVVSLEELR

-188 SIEEKEAVPEE
+188 SFEENEVVSEE

-208 LSSEEK
+208 LSLEEE
-214 EEVLEG
+214 EEVPEE
-220 EEGTKEVVAEEEVDA
+220 EEGTKEVGVEEEVDA
-235 KEAVSDEQE
+235 KEVDLDEQE
-244 GTDENYFISE
+244 GTDEDYFISE
-254 PSIPFIRV
+254 PSIPFIHV
-262 LIPFISEPDI
+262 LIPFISEPDV
-272 PYIEVMGTEEH
+272 PYIEVRSTKEQSMN
-283 PTEVEEKA
+283 VEEKE
-291 QPTEVEEEP
+291 QPT
-300 PAEEVV
+300 EEVV
-306 QEPAFIEEPSVRFIQ
+306 QEPTFIEEPPVNFIQ
-321 VTTETSPLVQDKER
+321 VTTETNPLVQKKER
-335 VQDSQSLEVTFI
+335 VQDSKSPEVTFI
-347 EEPPVDFLQVSSST
+347 EESPVDFIQVLNST
-361 PEDSNVEIESIE
+361 PEDSNVEIESAE

-389 SSSMVESSNQGTAS
+389 SSSTVESSNQGTAS
-403 EENSDFFIEE
+403 DENSDFFIEE
-413 PDISFINVYSSENQE
+413 PDISFINVYSSETQE
-428 YSEEGNDSDSDFT
+428 YSEEGNNSDSDFT

-460 DYDGDE
+460 DYGEDDN
-466 SEEDE
+466 EEDE
-471 DDTYGVEDDS
+471 DDFVDEQN
-481 IDEEEGTYDEEDE
+481 EEEGTYDEEDE

-500 EDEDDSYEE
+500 EDEDDSYDEEPEE

-536 DTDSSGDDSFEEYDD
+536 DTDSSGDDSVEEYDD
-551 SLEGYNEDFEGED
+551 SLEGYEEDFEGED
-564 DSVSDEDD
+564 NSVGSN
-572 SSEGYDEDDDA
+572 EGYDEDDDA
-583 SVYEVMTDSEGLDE
+583 SAYEMMTDSKDLDE
-597 DVMSYGSKDGST
+597 DDMSYESEDDST
-609 VEEEEHTTPTPIPQA
+609 VEEEERTTPTPIPQA
-624 VKVPSKPVVPEPE
+624 VKAPSKPVVSEPE
-637 IQVKSRAD
+637 IQVKPRAS

-659 VSSPKTSITPQVK
+659 VSSPKTSVTPQVK
-672 GKKGSDTLSSK
+672 EKKGSDTLSSK

-696 NKSKV
+696 NKSRV
-701 TDTKPKASTKGTEI
+701 TDTKPKVGTKDIEI

>member
-58 LSRPVDEDYKIQVE
+58 LSRPVDEDYKVQVE

-83 SVDELGEDEDPY
+83 SVDKLGEDEDPY
-95 NQGTDNED
+95 NQGTDKED

-164 AMYQTRVHIPT
+164 AMYQTRVHIQDS
-175 PEEQDDEVMEDTL
+175 EEQDDKVMEDTISL
-188 SIEEKEAVPEE
+188 EENEAVSEE
-199 QADEVMEDT
+199 QADEVIEDT
-208 LSSEEK
+208 LSLEEK
-214 EEVLEG
+214 EEVPEE
-220 EEGTKEVVAEEEVDA
+220 EEGTKEVV
-235 KEAVSDEQE
+235 SDESE

-262 LIPFISEPDI
+262 LIPFISEPDV
-272 PYIEVMGTEEH
+272 PYIEVRGTEEQLI
-283 PTEVEEKA
+283 EVEEKV
-291 QPTEVEEEP
+291 QPTDVEEKESP
-300 PAEEVV
+300 TEEVV
-306 QEPAFIEEPSVRFIQ
+306 QEPTFIEEPPVDYIQ
-321 VTTETSPLVQDKER
+321 VTTETNPLIQESKSPEI
-335 VQDSQSLEVTFI
+335 TFI
-347 EEPPVDFLQVSSST
+347 EEPPVDFIQVSNST
-361 PEDSNVEIESIE
+361 PEDSNVEIESTE

-389 SSSMVESSNQGTAS
+389 SSSEVKPLNQGTAS
-403 EENSDFFIEE
+403 DENSDFFIEE

-447 DDPDAYEMDADDE
+447 DDPDAYEMDEDDE

-466 SEEDE
+466 GEEDE
-471 DDTYGVEDDS
+471 DDSV
-481 IDEEEGTYDEEDE
+481 DEEDGKEGTYDEEDE

-500 EDEDDSYEE
+500 EDEDDSYDEE
-509 EDEEDDSTAEAEED
+509 PEEKDEEDDSTVEAEED
-523 GTYDAGDVSYDEE
+523 GTYDAEYVSYDEA

-551 SLEGYNEDFEGED
+551 SLEGYEEDFEGED
-564 DSVSDEDD
+564 DSV
-572 SSEGYDEDDDA
+572 DEDDDVSA
-583 SVYEVMTDSEGLDE
+583 YEDMTDSEDLDE
-597 DVMSYGSKDGST
+597 DGVSYEAEEGEADST
-609 VEEEEHTTPTPIPQA
+609 VEEEEHTIPTPIPQA
-624 VKVPSKPVVPEPE
+624 VKVPSKPVVPEQE
-637 IQVKSRAD
+637 IQVKPRAS
-645 ALTKRVHKPNPEPV
+645 ALTKRVQTPTPEPAV
-659 VSSPKTSITPQVK
+659 QSPKTSVTPQVK
-672 GKKGSDTLSSK
+672 EKKGSDTLSSK
-683 KVSESLDPEVSFM
+683 KVSESLDLEVSFM

-701 TDTKPKASTKGTEI
+701 TDTKPKASTSGIEI
-715 TKVPRDLVEF
+715 TRVPKDLVEF
-725 LRLYPRTQ
+725 LRLYPRTP

-751 MGRIYQN
+751 MGRVYQN